1 VRSKKVRG
9 LIVERGKDGK
19 KENGWVI
26 KTVIKSQ
33 SDMVLVFDEEG
44 EQIPDY
50 QGDYEEVKE
59 SILRDA
65 PSTAIFAHWLNHA
78 DEPRAVPR
86 GDW

>member
-1 VRSKKVRG
+1 MTSQKVRG
-9 LIVERGKDGK
+9 LIVERGKDGE

-33 SDMVLVFDEEG
+33 SDMVMVFDTEG

-50 QGDYEEVKE
+50 KGAYEEVKE
-59 SILRDA
+59 NILRDA

-78 DEPRAVPR
+78 DEPRIISR